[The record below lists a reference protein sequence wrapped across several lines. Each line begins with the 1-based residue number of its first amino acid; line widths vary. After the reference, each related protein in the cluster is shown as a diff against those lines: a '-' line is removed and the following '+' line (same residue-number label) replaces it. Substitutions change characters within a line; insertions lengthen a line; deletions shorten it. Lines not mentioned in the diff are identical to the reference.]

1 MKRPSSLILVN
12 DKGYEGETKR
22 SSMTARVLEW
32 ALGELK
38 RGQRVVLASVL
49 MTSGSVPGK
58 TGARLAMSEDT
69 SHWVGTVGGAGLE
82 KRVLMRC
89 QELLKQPNHS
99 PIAEVVTYGLNKGA
113 KGYEVTPLDSLCGGR
128 VTVSLELM
136 MPMPHVYIM
145 GGGHC
150 GQAIASAMD
159 VLGWHY
165 SVHDTRPEF
174 ASEELYP
181 GAVARSSAE
190 LDDLFRAMDGASL
203 EHYSDVL
210 LLGHDWS
217 EDQDRL
223 LGLLHCATN
232 AGLELD
238 GQQGPRIGVIG
249 SRSKWQSFQATCEQQ
264 GISRALLDQVR
275 CPIGLNIGAASPEEI
290 AVAVV
295 AQIMADFKGINP
307 DDPNWRTQ
315 S

>member
-1 MKRPSSLILVN
+1 MRQNCTPIFCD
-12 DKGYEGETKR
+12 DKGYEGKPR
-22 SSMTARVLEW
+22 GLCMTARVLQW
-32 ALGELK
+32 ALSRLNAQHK
-38 RGQRVVLASVL
+38 VVLATVL
-49 MTSGSVPGK
+49 NTSGSVPGK
-58 TGARLAMSEDT
+58 TGARLAMTAPDLSWE
-69 SHWVGTVGGAGLE
+69 GTVGGAGLE
-82 KRVLMRC
+82 LKVLNRC
-89 QELLKQPNHS
+89 KILLEQSTIPV
-99 PIAEVVTYGLNKGA
+99 AEVVTYGLNKGA

-128 VTVSLELM
+128 VAVSLELM